1 MKRTTADA
9 NDSNR
14 YTEGNPSL
22 GIPAT
27 VVGAEEMNN
36 IQEELCN
43 VVEAAGITLDGS
55 VEDQV
60 LQALQI
66 LIAGGGIPAASG
78 QKTQTI
84 NNNASAVDVTDLLFN
99 SANTKAFRVLFDIHR
114 QSSTTNADETGEI
127 FGTFDPVANSWKV
140 EADSK
145 NGDAGVTWSISAV
158 GQLKYSSTNYGGVS
172 YAGTARFHNIY
183 KLAL

>member
-9 NDSNR
+9 NDNNR

-43 VVEAAGITLDGS
+43 LVEAAGLTLDAN
-55 VEDQV
+55 VETQV
-60 LQALQI
+60 LEAIQI
-66 LIAGGGIPAASG
+66 LAGGGGDSGSSG
-78 QKTQTI
+78 QKNQTI
-84 NNNASAVDVTDLLFN
+84 NNNASATDLTDLVFDK
-99 SANTKAFRVLFDIHR
+99 TKVKAFRILFDVHR

-127 FGTFDPVANSWKV
+127 FGTFDPVANTWKV
-140 EADSK
+140 ESDSK
-145 NGDAGVTWSISAV
+145 NGDAGMVWSIDAN
-158 GQLKYSSTNYGGVS
+158 GQLKYASSNYGGVS
-172 YAGTARFHNIY
+172 YSGTARFHNIY
-183 KLAL
+183 TLAL

>member
-43 VVEAAGITLDGS
+43 LVEAADIELDGS
-55 VEDQV
+55 IENQV
-60 LQALQI
+60 LQAIQI
-66 LIAGGGIPAASG
+66 LVAGGGVPAASG

-84 NNNASAVDVTDLLFN
+84 NNNASAVDVTDLVFN
-99 SANTKAFRVLFDIHR
+99 SADIKAFRILFDIHR
-114 QSSTTNADETGEI
+114 QSSTTNADEVGEI
-127 FGTFDPVANSWKV
+127 FGTYDPVASSWKV

-145 NGDAGVTWSISAV
+145 NGDAGVTWSITAG
-158 GQLKYSSTNYGGVS
+158 GQLKYTSTNYGGVS
-172 YAGTARFHNIY
+172 YSGTARFHNIY
-183 KLAL
+183 KIAA

>member
-60 LQALQI
+60 LQALNI
-66 LIAGGGIPAASG
+66 LIAGGGSSG

-84 NNNASAVDVTDLLFN
+84 NNNASAVDVTDMVFN
-99 SANTKAFRVLFDIHR
+99 SANTKAFRILFDIHR

-127 FGTFDPVANSWKV
+127 FGTYDPVAAIWKV
-140 EADSK
+140 ESDSK
-145 NGDAGVTWSISAV
+145 NGDSGVTWSISAA
-158 GQLKYSSTNYGGVS
+158 GQLKYTSTNYGGVS
-172 YAGTARFHNIY
+172 YAGTARFHNVY